1 MLLGEIVRPCE
12 PAPFCWMFLTVD
24 RPQDLDQEDDIPLRQ
39 VEWNVLEPYH
49 KNDMEMKKQREE
61 SKSQILFQQKGFCKE
76 GGDGDGY

>member
-1 MLLGEIVRPCE
+1 
-12 PAPFCWMFLTVD
+12 MFLTID
-24 RPQDLDQEDDIPLRQ
+24 CSQDLDQEDDIPLRQ

-49 KNDMEMKKQREE
+49 KNDMEMKKEREE